1 MIQSCLY
8 LDYSSVC
15 GGCVDSD
22 GFENLLHVELVL
34 GLEHHVSL
42 HEVDLQQHVLCLPN
56 ELLADLRCLF
66 VGFELW
72 VLLAGVKTLLVRIN
86 FGFDLARC
94 YQVCK
99 L

>member
-42 HEVDLQQHVLCLPN
+42 HEVNL
-56 ELLADLRCLF
+56 E
-66 VGFELW
+66 
-72 VLLAGVKTLLVRIN
+72 
-86 FGFDLARC
+86 
-94 YQVCK
+94 
-99 L
+99 